1 MLSLSTPW
9 PELGWCW
16 IISDVAYLAFIWGL
30 WFSEL
35 YQTIVQ
41 GKRISPMHLPACSRR
56 WLKVGF
62 ALGQKLN
69 HAKEQL
75 LQKCRQM
82 KQEPNYQ
89 GRAEGGS
96 RQKCFVWRVGATSN
110 MKKPSNAMECRDDS
124 EDRNQHKKTSYVTL
138 KWNPSGHLGRSEGP
152 VETWRTIK
160 TEIAKWVKPGMN

>member
-9 PELGWCW
+9 PELGWYW

-56 WLKVGF
+56 RLKVGF
-62 ALGQKLN
+62 ALGQQLN

-75 LQKCRQM
+75 LQKCRKM
-82 KQEPNYQ
+82 KQEPNRLPGPSR
-89 GRAEGGS
+89 GRIKAEMFCMKGRCHIQHEEAFKCYRMQRWLRGQES
-96 RQKCFVWRVGATSN
+96 TQKDILCYLKMEPFRPFGAKRGT
-110 MKKPSNAMECRDDS
+110 R
-124 EDRNQHKKTSYVTL
+124 RNL
-138 KWNPSGHLGRSEGP
+138 KDN
-152 VETWRTIK
+152 
-160 TEIAKWVKPGMN
+160 